1 MLMIPKN
8 VRLRVDR
15 ADRISRIAQGGNN
28 MKRFANAALVY
39 GALALAGGV
48 FLPEFTRLSGFT
60 GRTSLGLVHAHY
72 LVLGTGVCLLFAAAG
87 KERALGARRA
97 KWAAPAYH
105 IGLNLTALG
114 LLVRGV
120 VQVCGAS
127 LSPAL
132 NGALSGT
139 AGLGHLALGAAALY
153 LLVHV
158 RRSVNTKAKTARLS
172 GTGGP
177 FAYTPNSVRAFSS
190 VMRRTSSLGQ
200 AADLRQPPGY
210 VQDQP

>member
-1 MLMIPKN
+1 
-8 VRLRVDR
+8 
-15 ADRISRIAQGGNN
+15 

-48 FLPEFTRLSGFT
+48 FYREFTRLSDFT
-60 GRTSLGLVHAHY
+60 GQTSLGLVHAHY
-72 LVLGTGVCLLFAAAG
+72 LVLGTGVCLLLLLLEKNG
-87 KERALGARRA
+87 LLGARRA

-114 LLVRGV
+114 LLVKGV

-158 RRSVNTKAKTARLS
+158 RRSV
-172 GTGGP
+172 
-177 FAYTPNSVRAFSS
+177 
-190 VMRRTSSLGQ
+190 
-200 AADLRQPPGY
+200 
-210 VQDQP
+210 

>member
-1 MLMIPKN
+1 
-8 VRLRVDR
+8 
-15 ADRISRIAQGGNN
+15 

-48 FLPEFTRLSGFT
+48 FYREFTRLSGFT

-72 LVLGTGVCLLFAAAG
+72 LVLGTGVCLLLLLLEKNG
-87 KERALGARRA
+87 LLGARRA
-97 KWAAPAYH
+97 KWTAPAYH

-120 VQVCGAS
+120 AQVCGAS

-153 LLVHV
+153 LPVHV
-158 RRSVNTKAKTARLS
+158 RRSV
-172 GTGGP
+172 
-177 FAYTPNSVRAFSS
+177 
-190 VMRRTSSLGQ
+190 
-200 AADLRQPPGY
+200 
-210 VQDQP
+210 